1 YGTTLRSDERSER
14 ALRVTEH
21 CIALNGADY
30 TAWHRRWVLISDP
43 QNLAK
48 NPHALRDELAFA
60 EKKALRTP
68 KNYQVWNHVRLCVGA
83 VGTAEAA
90 RRNLKVVEEA
100 LDADAKNYHAWSHR
114 GWVVARF
121 GLWEE
126 EKAYASRM
134 IDADVRNNSA
144 WSARWHCV

>member
-1 YGTTLRSDERSER
+1 LPGASLRPSLAFNPRHRRLSTPTDAFEHHPAI

-83 VGTAEAA
+83 VGTAEV
-90 RRNLKVVEEA
+90 RRDEE
-100 LDADAKNYHAWSHR
+100 DRSRYVHATP
-114 GWVVARF
+114 RF
-121 GLWEE
+121 
-126 EKAYASRM
+126 
-134 IDADVRNNSA
+134 D
-144 WSARWHCV
+144 HTF

>member
-1 YGTTLRSDERSER
+1 MYGTTLRSDERSER

-68 KNYQVWNHVRLCVGA
+68 KDYQVWNHVRLCVGA
-83 VGTAEAA
+83 VGTAEV
-90 RRNLKVVEEA
+90 RRDEEDRS
-100 LDADAKNYHAWSHR
+100 LYVHATP
-114 GWVVARF
+114 RF
-121 GLWEE
+121 
-126 EKAYASRM
+126 
-134 IDADVRNNSA
+134 D
-144 WSARWHCV
+144 HTF